1 MSNKV
6 QEFLNEN
13 FGQVR
18 GMEIN
23 NVLWFVAKDVSISL
37 KYSTTQKVTDKVDD
51 DDIISLPKNQLT
63 NLGNWEQS
71 GGKDVKLI
79 NEGGLYQVISSI
91 TKKDIDRYN
100 YSRKFKRWISNEVI
114 PTLRNTGAYIEEERE
129 EEVVEKYFSGLS
141 EETKKAMVIDLMKNN
156 KKNKIKADKWDRF
169 LDTDSTY
176 TFTEVSKLISTKAE
190 EDKLDIKISN
200 KELTKFLREQGILSK
215 NKKGTSYLNTPNKDY
230 EDYFNVVSVD
240 VQGKFNKCQTRVK
253 ANGVE
258 FIYDLLKQQ
267 KVSKYIIHSIFIGA
281 IFIYTKI

>member
-18 GMEIN
+18 VMEVN
-23 NVLWFVAKDVSISL
+23 NVLWFVADDVAQSL
-37 KYSTTQKVTDKVDD
+37 DYEIATNMTRNLDD
-51 DDIISLPKNQLT
+51 DEKDIQTLNT
-63 NLGNWEQS
+63 LGGEQ
-71 GGKDVKLI
+71 KCLII
-79 NEGGLYQVISSI
+79 NESGLYNAVLSI
-91 TKKDIDRYN
+91 TKRNKERYN
-100 YSRKFKRWISNEVI
+100 KAKKFKKWITSEVI
-114 PTLRNTGAYIEEERE
+114 PTIRNTGAYIEEERE

-267 KVSKYIIHSIFIGA
+267 KVS
-281 IFIYTKI
+281 

>member
-18 GMEIN
+18 VMEVN
-23 NVLWFVAKDVSISL
+23 NVLWFVAKDVAISL

-114 PTLRNTGAYIEEERE
+114 PTIRNTGAYIEKERE

-141 EETKKAMVIDLMKNN
+141 EETKKAMVVDLMKNN
-156 KKNKIKADKWDRF
+156 KKLQVKADKWDRF
-169 LDTDSTY
+169 LETDGTY
-176 TFTEVSKLISTKAE
+176 TFTETCKLISTMAKE
-190 EDKLDIKISN
+190 ESSDIKISAT
-200 KELTKFLREQGILSK
+200 KLTEFLREKGILSK
-215 NKKGTSYLNTPNKDY
+215 NKSGKKYTNVPNKDY
-230 EDYFNVVSVD
+230 EDKFNVSSVKTS
-240 VQGKFNKCQTRVK
+240 GGFNTTQTKVK
-253 ANGVE
+253 STGVE

-267 KVSKYIIHSIFIGA
+267 TA
-281 IFIYTKI
+281 

>member
-18 GMEIN
+18 VMEVN
-23 NVLWFVAKDVSISL
+23 NVLWFVADDVAKSL
-37 KYSTTQKVTDKVDD
+37 DYEIATNMTRNLDD
-51 DDIISLPKNQLT
+51 DEKDIQTLNT
-63 NLGNWEQS
+63 LGGEQ
-71 GGKDVKLI
+71 KCLII
-79 NEGGLYQVISSI
+79 NESGLYNAVLSI
-91 TKKDIDRYN
+91 TKRNKERYEKA
-100 YSRKFKRWISNEVI
+100 RMFKKWITSEVI
-114 PTLRNTGAYIEEERE
+114 PTIRNTGAYIEEERE

-215 NKKGTSYLNTPNKDY
+215 NKKSTSYLNTPNKDY
-230 EDYFNVVSVD
+230 ENYFNVVSVD

-267 KVSKYIIHSIFIGA
+267 KVS
-281 IFIYTKI
+281 